1 MSVLLHFWCNNG
13 NRNLKFGLIRCLV
26 ILWLPMNVYKF
37 LETGAAWLTLLF
49 LRLDL
54 PFSYLFRELS
64 LSFSVLLS
72 RGSGKCVIF
81 SLTLCVFCFCWGWC
95 CVCLRVGGVSLECL
109 LTLK

>member
-1 MSVLLHFWCNNG
+1 
-13 NRNLKFGLIRCLV
+13 
-26 ILWLPMNVYKF
+26 MNVYKF

-64 LSFSVLLS
+64 FSFSILFS

-81 SLTLCVFCFCWGWC
+81 FLRLFASFAFAGVFVVFVDVLGAFHLS
-95 CVCLRVGGVSLECL
+95 VYEH
-109 LTLK
+109 